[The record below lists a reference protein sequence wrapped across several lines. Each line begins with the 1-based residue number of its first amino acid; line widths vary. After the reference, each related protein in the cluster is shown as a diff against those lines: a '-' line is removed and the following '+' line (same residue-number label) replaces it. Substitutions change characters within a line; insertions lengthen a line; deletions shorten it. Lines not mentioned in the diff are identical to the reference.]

1 MSVKGSIFVLDMMK
15 ILIPALLILALAV
28 AGLGI
33 RVLLVKGGR
42 FSKRC
47 SSAEAAGE
55 KNTRC
60 ACNDPAN
67 EDHENCRYY
76 KEHHPDQAG

>member
-1 MSVKGSIFVLDMMK
+1 MIKLIIPA
-15 ILIPALLILALAV
+15 ILILGVAVLGLA
-28 AGLGI
+28 I
-33 RVLLVKGGR
+33 RILLVKGGK

-55 KNTRC
+55 KNARC
-60 ACNDPAN
+60 VCNDPGN

-76 KEHHPDQAG
+76 SEHHPAE